1 MIKSTIALL
10 TTLFTIF
17 VFLSPATAD
26 TEFPEEKEP
35 ATYSALT
42 IPVNETKAKKAK
54 KSQSYENSAK
64 KIRDEKYLDF
74 RCEDEEVNCK
84 HPYKN
89 GTFNPDYNTSN

>member
-26 TEFPEEKEP
+26 TELQKEKAPE
-35 ATYSALT
+35 TFSALT
-42 IPVNETKAKKAK
+42 VPTLNQTVKNEKAERTHSTA
-54 KSQSYENSAK
+54 ERVRN
-64 KIRDEKYLDF
+64 EKYLKLD
-74 RCEDEEVNCK
+74 CEPEEINCE
-84 HPYKN
+84 PAYKN